1 MQPATPGAAAPEPKL
16 AHGLAFA
23 DLYRRDGLVRLD
35 EAFLATLGAAESTL
49 AARLTAARADPASLS
64 VKDESTLIIDLAPH
78 LERFVSQLFGIAD
91 AALALAARHDALAPL
106 YHVKRQ
112 FVQRRAATKVKPADM
127 EGFDP
132 AAAEAALAQ
141 RFGGTFGELA
151 FATHVAK
158 WMDDEAA
165 HAETLD
171 LAAKYAHWALTS
183 PKGREKH
190 AAGVL
195 FKQPEKVDPLHLVHH
210 AVAEDRDG
218 VTAYRMDAPHLR
230 HREGFALTDAGT
242 DLAGALDEAN
252 YCIWCHAQG
261 KDSCSR
267 GLKEKPAPDALQAVK
282 FKKSPFG
289 VTLAGCPLEEKIS
302 EFHTLKSQG
311 VAIGALAVICID
323 NPTVAATG
331 HRICNDCM
339 KACIYQKQK
348 PVDIPQAETRT
359 LKDVLELPWGFEIY
373 SLLTRWNPLNIRRW
387 LPRPAT
393 GYKVLIAGMGPAGFS
408 LAHLLLNDGHT
419 VVGVDGLKIE
429 PLPAEISGV
438 RADGTRVP
446 FRAIRDI
453 GELYES
459 LDDRVMAGFGGVA
472 EYGIT
477 VRWDKNFLKL
487 VRLLLERRADFA
499 MYGGV
504 RFGGTLTLEDAMAL
518 GFDHVALC
526 MGAGRPTTLDIP
538 NGLARGVRTASDF
551 LMALQLTGAAKADS
565 IANMQVRLPVV
576 VIGGGLTAID
586 TATESLAYYVVQVE
600 KFLARF
606 EALAAAGGEASVR
619 AAWTPEEREVAEEFL
634 LHAQAIRAERAAA
647 AAEHRA
653 PRIVELL
660 RGWGGVTLAYRRRL
674 IDSPSYTLNH
684 EEVEKAL
691 EEGIY
696 FAECLSPLAVD
707 VDAAGAATGIRFK
720 RQRLG
725 EDGKWTSDGEYA
737 LRARTIFVAA
747 GTQPN
752 TVLAREDAAHFAID
766 GKYFRATD
774 EAGNPIKP
782 EYSISKP
789 SKVDVLLSRQPDGRF
804 VSFFGDLHPSF
815 FGNVVKALGSTKQ
828 GYPIVSRVLAQ
839 RAPAGA
845 DATPEFFARLSH
857 ELLAT
862 VHEVNRLTPTIVEIV
877 LKAPMAARK
886 FHPGQFYRLQ
896 NFEVLSPMAE
906 FAGRRTRMQ
915 MEGLALTGAWVD
927 RERGLVSTIVLEM
940 GGSSDLCA
948 MMQPGEPVV
957 LMGPTGAPTEIEPDE
972 TVVLVGG
979 GLGNA
984 VLFSIGAAFRAV
996 GSKVL
1001 YFAGYKKMIDRYKV
1015 EEIEAAADVI
1025 VWCSDEGPG
1034 FAPGRPQDR
1043 SFVGNIVQAMKAYA
1057 SGELGAPTID
1067 MREADR
1073 IVAIGSDRMMAA
1085 VARARHD
1092 VLKPWLKAGHFAI
1105 GSINSPMQC
1114 MMKEICAQC
1123 LQPHRDP
1130 QTGEVRY
1137 VFSCFNQDQPLDCVD
1152 FPALNERLRQNSVQ
1166 EKLTAMW
1173 LKACRP
1179 DLAKQRH
1186 LV

>member
-1 MQPATPGAAAPEPKL
+1 MLQAAPGAAAPEPKL
-16 AHGLAFA
+16 AHGLLFA
-23 DLYRRDGLVRLD
+23 DLYRRDGLARVD
-35 EAFLATLGAAESTL
+35 EAFLATLQAAEPEL
-49 AARLTAARADPASLS
+49 GARLAAARADPAALTD
-64 VKDESTLIIDLAPH
+64 KDESALIIALAPH

-91 AALALAARHDALAPL
+91 AALALAARHDALAPV

-127 EGFDP
+127 QGFDAP
-132 AAAEAALAQ
+132 AAEAVLREA
-141 RFGGTFGELA
+141 FGGTFDELV
-151 FATHVAK
+151 FATRVAK
-158 WMDDEAA
+158 WMEDEPA
-165 HAETLD
+165 HAALLD
-171 LAAKYAHWALTS
+171 LAAKYANWALTA
-183 PKGREKH
+183 PAGRDKH
-190 AAGVL
+190 AAGIL
-195 FKQPEKVDPLHLVHH
+195 FKQPEKIDPQHLVHH
-210 AVAEDRDG
+210 MITDAADG
-218 VTAYRMDAPHLR
+218 VAKHRMDAPHLR

-242 DLAGALDEAN
+242 DLAGALDETN

-267 GLKEKPAPDALQAVK
+267 GLKEKPSPDAPQVVK

-311 VAIGALAVICID
+311 AAIGALAVICID

-339 KACIYQKQK
+339 KACIYQKQE

-373 SLLTRWNPLNIRRW
+373 SLFTRWNPLNIRRW

-419 VVGVDGLKIE
+419 VVGIDGLKIE

-438 RADGTRVP
+438 RTDGTRAP
-446 FRAIRDI
+446 FRPIRDI
-453 GELYES
+453 AELYES

-487 VRLLLERRADFA
+487 IRLLLERRAEFA
-499 MYGGV
+499 MYGGI
-504 RFGGTLTLEDAMAL
+504 RFGGTLTLEDALAM

-526 MGAGRPTTLDIP
+526 MGAGKPTTLDIP

-634 LHAQAIRAERAAA
+634 LHARAIRAERAAA
-647 AAEHRA
+647 AAENRA
-653 PRIVELL
+653 PRIVDLL
-660 RGWGGVTLAYRRRL
+660 RAWGGVTIAYRRRL
-674 IDSPSYTLNH
+674 VDSPSYTLNH

-691 EEGIY
+691 EEGIV
-696 FAECLSPLAVD
+696 FGECLSPLAVD
-707 VDAAGAATGIRFK
+707 VDATGAAQGIRFR
-720 RQRLG
+720 RQSLG
-725 EDGKWTSDGEYA
+725 EDGKWTSAGDYA

-774 EAGNPIKP
+774 EAGNPVKP
-782 EYSISKP
+782 EFSIAKP
-789 SKVDVLLSRQPDGRF
+789 SKVDVLLAKQPDGRF

-839 RAPAGA
+839 RPATVA
-845 DATPEFFARLSH
+845 DASDAFFGKLSA
-857 ELLAT
+857 ELVAT

-877 LKAPMAARK
+877 IKAPLAARQ

-906 FAGRRTRMQ
+906 FAGQRTRMQ
-915 MEGLALTGAWVD
+915 MEGLAMTGAWVD

-948 MMQPGEPVV
+948 MMQPGEPVI
-957 LMGPTGAPTEIEPDE
+957 LMGPTGAPTEIEPNE

-984 VLFSIGAAFRAV
+984 VLFSIGAAFRAA

-1034 FAPGRPQDR
+1034 FTPGRAQDR
-1043 SFVGNIVQAMKAYA
+1043 AFVGNIVQAMRAYA
-1057 SGELGAPTID
+1057 SGELGAPTIA
-1067 MREADR
+1067 MPEADR
-1073 IVAIGSDRMMAA
+1073 IIAIGSDRMMAA

-1092 VLKPWLKAGHFAI
+1092 VLKPYLKTDHFAI

-1152 FPALNERLRQNSVQ
+1152 FPALNERLKQNSVQ

-1179 DLAKQRH
+1179 DLARQRT